1 MEKRTLKRATAF
13 TLTAALTISSVM
25 PAFAAGWQQDAKG
38 WWWKNDNASY
48 PKNEWV
54 WLDGNGDGVSECYY
68 FDGNG
73 YLVTNATTPDGCLVN
88 VDGQ

>member
-1 MEKRTLKRATAF
+1 MKKRTLKRATAF

-48 PKNEWV
+48 PKM
-54 WLDGNGDGVSECYY
+54 NGFG
-68 FDGNG
+68 
-73 YLVTNATTPDGCLVN
+73 
-88 VDGQ
+88 